1 MVQFDNQYRQIK
13 IKIVYYGPAL
23 SGKTTCLQQIH
34 RRIDPDQK
42 TKLYSFNTANDRTL
56 FFDLLAFDLGRIRGY
71 RLALQLYTVPGQVQ
85 YNATR
90 RAVLTG
96 TDGIVF
102 VSDSQASE
110 RQANIESV
118 KNMWANLEAN
128 GIDRTRVPIVYQ
140 HNKRDLP
147 NLLSIE
153 TLNDLLN
160 PFRAPSFPSVAVRGE
175 GVMKGFAA
183 ITEQT
188 LVAVAG
194 KLGVGTSPQA
204 LDQLRLHV
212 RAAMEPFLAAP
223 PEIEVD
229 SEPEREVVEPAS
241 SQAEGPLSD
250 EDLVQEA
257 VRANVAMTD
266 LNTRLDQLRRQLERK
281 VRVLAG
287 IASFGRNLG
296 VEQDPNA
303 VLTRLVET
311 AAELLEVPVASVL
324 LVPPTGGLEE
334 FSVRGEERDPLMGA
348 VSDTGEPLAT
358 ELAGTGDSR
367 LIVSELQGAGDGGD
381 RLLAAVEEAGYNSA
395 VVVPLAGRK
404 GLLGLL
410 TAYGHPSKSP
420 LGESDLQLAEVLAS
434 TASVAYTNAIAWR
447 ELQKLNEG
455 LEAQVAARTR
465 DLEASLAEVQR
476 LNAELETANEELK
489 RAYGQLAELD
499 RVKSELTIRI
509 ADDLKGPVR
518 SVVTAA
524 QLLTD
529 MAADLPERAGRYG
542 TIISEKARELTE
554 IMENVM
560 QASLLAAAG
569 KSMATRSVS
578 IRDLLKETL
587 APLRERAK
595 SRDVH
600 VQVLIASGLETVT
613 CAPDLFSAALRSVVK
628 NAIDY
633 NRKGGEAK
641 IEVRHVDQGGTRM
654 IAFRI
659 SDTGIGIPK
668 DDQPRVFEAFWR
680 GSSHPEEAGPAGA
693 GLGLA
698 VAKRVVESHGGTIFL
713 ESIEGEGTTVT
724 IVLPDESA

>member
-34 RRIDPDQK
+34 KRIDPEQK

-102 VSDSQASE
+102 VSDSQKSE
-110 RQANIESV
+110 RDANIESV
-118 KNMWANLEAN
+118 KNMWSNLEAN

-147 NLLSIE
+147 NLLSIDV
-153 TLNDLLN
+153 LNELLN
-160 PFRAPSFPSVAVRGE
+160 PFRAPAFPSVAIRGE
-175 GVMKGFAA
+175 GVMEAFAK
-183 ITEQT
+183 ITELT

-194 KLGVGTSPQA
+194 KLGVGTSPHA
-204 LDQLRLHV
+204 LDQLRMHV
-212 RAAMEPFLAAP
+212 RTAMQPFFGTP
-223 PEIEVD
+223 PA
-229 SEPEREVVEPAS
+229 STAEPEREVLEPATS
-241 SQAEGPLSD
+241 PPEGPLSN
-250 EDLVQEA
+250 ENLVQEA

-281 VRVLAG
+281 VRILAG
-287 IASFGRNLG
+287 IASFGRDLGTEPDPEGVLHRLLKTAAGLLG
-296 VEQDPNA
+296 VPA
-303 VLTRLVET
+303 
-311 AAELLEVPVASVL
+311 ASVL

-334 FSVRGEERDPLMGA
+334 LSVHGEDHDPLMGA
-348 VSDTGEPLAT
+348 VSDTGERLAV
-358 ELAGTGDSR
+358 ELAGSGEPL
-367 LIVSELQGAGDGGD
+367 LIVSELQGTGDEGD
-381 RLLAAVEEAGYNSA
+381 RLLGAVEDAGYNSA
-395 VVVPLAGRK
+395 VVVPLRGRQ
-404 GLLGLL
+404 GLFGLL
-410 TAYGHPSKSP
+410 TAYGHPSRPP
-420 LGESDLQLAEVLAS
+420 LGEADLQLAEVLAS
-434 TASVAYTNAIAWR
+434 TASVAYTNAIAWQK
-447 ELQKLNEG
+447 LQKLNEG
-455 LEAQVAARTR
+455 LEAEVAARTR
-465 DLEASLAEVQR
+465 DLESSLAEVQR
-476 LNAELETANEELK
+476 LNAELEAKNAELE
-489 RAYGQLAELD
+489 RAYDQLAELD

-509 ADDLKGPVR
+509 ANDLKGPVR
-518 SVVTAA
+518 SIVTAA

-529 MAADLPERAGRYG
+529 MEAELPERAGRYG
-542 TIISEKARELTE
+542 TVIRDKASELGE

-569 KSMATRSVS
+569 KNMATRSVS
-578 IRDLLKETL
+578 IRDLLKDAV

-595 SRDVH
+595 ARNVR

-613 CAPDLFSAALRSVVK
+613 CTPDLLAAALRSVVK

-633 NRKGGEAK
+633 NRPDGGEAK
-641 IEVRHVDQGGTRM
+641 IEVRHVDQAGRKM

-659 SDTGIGIPK
+659 SDTGAGIPK
-668 DDQPRVFEAFWR
+668 ADQPYVFEAFWR
-680 GSSHPEEAGPAGA
+680 GAEQPRDGGPAGA

-698 VAKRVVESHGGTIFL
+698 VAKRIVESHGGRIFL

-724 IVLPDESA
+724 ILLPA

>member
-34 RRIDPDQK
+34 KRIDPGHT

-110 RQANIESV
+110 REANIESI
-118 KNMWANLEAN
+118 KNMWSNLEAN

-147 NLLSIE
+147 NLLSLDM
-153 TLNDLLN
+153 LNQLLN
-160 PFRAPSFPSVAVRGE
+160 PFRAPAFPSVAIRGE
-175 GVMKGFAA
+175 GVMEAFAA

-194 KLGVGTSPQA
+194 KLGVGTSPRA
-204 LDQLRLHV
+204 LEQLRAHV
-212 RAAMEPFLAAP
+212 HQAMEPFLSTP
-223 PEIEVD
+223 PPATA
-229 SEPEREVVEPAS
+229 EPEREVLEPVS
-241 SQAEGPLSD
+241 PQTTGPLSN
-250 EDLVQEA
+250 ENLVQEA

-281 VRVLAG
+281 VRILAG
-287 IASFGRNLG
+287 IATFGRHLG
-296 VEQDPNA
+296 TEPDPNA
-303 VLTRLVET
+303 VLGRLLET
-311 AAELLEVPVASVL
+311 AGELLGVPAAAVL

-334 FSVRGEERDPLMGA
+334 FAVHGEEHDPLMGA
-348 VSDTGEPLAT
+348 VSDTGEPLAV
-358 ELAGTGDSR
+358 ELAGSAEPR
-367 LIVSELQGAGDGGD
+367 LIVSELQGSVEGGD
-381 RLLAAVEEAGYNSA
+381 RLLGAVEDAGYNSA
-395 VVVPLAGRK
+395 VVVPLTGRQ
-404 GLLGLL
+404 GPLGLL
-410 TAYGHPSKSP
+410 TAYGHPSRPP
-420 LGESDLQLAEVLAS
+420 LGEGDLQLAEVLAS

-447 ELQKLNEG
+447 ELNKLNEG
-455 LEAQVAARTR
+455 LEAEVAARTE

-476 LNAELETANEELK
+476 LNAELQAKNEELA
-489 RAYGQLAELD
+489 RAYDQLAELD

-509 ADDLKGPVR
+509 ANDLRGPVR
-518 SVVTAA
+518 SIVTAA

-529 MAADLPERAGRYG
+529 MASELPERASRYG
-542 TIISEKARELTE
+542 AVIRDKGSELGE

-569 KSMATRSVS
+569 KSMATQPVS
-578 IRDLLKETL
+578 IRELLKDAV
-587 APLRERAK
+587 APLRERAQAK
-595 SRDVH
+595 DIR

-613 CAPDLFSAALRSVVK
+613 CAPKLLSAALRSVVK

-633 NRKGGEAK
+633 NRPGGEAK
-641 IEVRHVDQGGTRM
+641 IEVRHVDQAGTIM
-654 IAFRI
+654 VAFRI
-659 SDTGIGIPK
+659 SDTGTGIPK
-668 DDQPRVFEAFWR
+668 DHRPHVFEAFWR
-680 GSSHPEEAGPAGA
+680 GVEHPGDDGPAGA

-713 ESIEGEGTTVT
+713 ESTEGEGTTVT
-724 IVLPDESA
+724 ILLPE

>member
-34 RRIDPDQK
+34 KRIDPGHT

-110 RQANIESV
+110 REANIESI
-118 KNMWANLEAN
+118 KNMWSNLEAN

-147 NLLSIE
+147 NLLSLDM
-153 TLNDLLN
+153 LNQLLN
-160 PFRAPSFPSVAVRGE
+160 PFRAPAFPSVAIRGE
-175 GVMKGFAA
+175 GVMEAFAA

-194 KLGVGTSPQA
+194 KLGVGTSPRA
-204 LDQLRLHV
+204 LEQLRAHV
-212 RAAMEPFLAAP
+212 HQAMEPFLSTP
-223 PEIEVD
+223 PPATA
-229 SEPEREVVEPAS
+229 EPEREVLEPVS
-241 SQAEGPLSD
+241 PQTTGPLSN
-250 EDLVQEA
+250 ENLVQEA

-281 VRVLAG
+281 VRILAG
-287 IASFGRNLG
+287 IATFGRHLG
-296 VEQDPNA
+296 TEPDPNA
-303 VLTRLVET
+303 VLGRLLET
-311 AAELLEVPVASVL
+311 AGELLGVPAAAVL

-334 FSVRGEERDPLMGA
+334 FAVHGEEHDPLMGA
-348 VSDTGEPLAT
+348 VSDTGEPLAV
-358 ELAGTGDSR
+358 ELAGSAEPR
-367 LIVSELQGAGDGGD
+367 LIVSELQGSVEGGD
-381 RLLAAVEEAGYNSA
+381 RLLGAVEDAGYNSA
-395 VVVPLAGRK
+395 VVVPLTGRQ

-410 TAYGHPSKSP
+410 TAYGHPSRPP
-420 LGESDLQLAEVLAS
+420 LGEGDLQLAEVLAS

-447 ELQKLNEG
+447 ELNKLNEG
-455 LEAQVAARTR
+455 LEAEVAARTE

-476 LNAELETANEELK
+476 LNAELQAKNEELA
-489 RAYGQLAELD
+489 RAYDQLAELD

-509 ADDLKGPVR
+509 ANDLRGPVR
-518 SVVTAA
+518 SIVTAA

-529 MAADLPERAGRYG
+529 MASELPERASRYG
-542 TIISEKARELTE
+542 AVIRDKGSELGE

-569 KSMATRSVS
+569 KSMATQPVS
-578 IRDLLKETL
+578 IRELLKDAV
-587 APLRERAK
+587 APLRERAQAK
-595 SRDVH
+595 DIR

-613 CAPDLFSAALRSVVK
+613 CAPKLLSAALRSVVK

-633 NRKGGEAK
+633 NRPGGEAK
-641 IEVRHVDQGGTRM
+641 IEVRHVDQAGTIM
-654 IAFRI
+654 VAFRI
-659 SDTGIGIPK
+659 SDTGTGIPK
-668 DDQPRVFEAFWR
+668 DHRPHVFEAFWR
-680 GSSHPEEAGPAGA
+680 GVEHPGDDGPAGA

-713 ESIEGEGTTVT
+713 ESTEGEGTTVT
-724 IVLPDESA
+724 ILLPE